1 MFSDLSDS
9 QSIIMISVPGTPGHA
24 GPWPGP
30 AGTTSGRFEKKG
42 VTGRARHGGRVCVGC
57 HPTIGPALCIFE
69 ALGSGCIRTAKSAPM
84 ALRRSAA
91 GAREAWEATS
101 GNLESQIGYGV
112 FSQFECNRS
121 LNPSKDEDAQG
132 WAYGIPLI
140 RAYNI
145 VRPRELGVLPRSPTR
160 TPAERRYGISFCF
173 PARHK

>member
-1 MFSDLSDS
+1 
-9 QSIIMISVPGTPGHA
+9 
-24 GPWPGP
+24 
-30 AGTTSGRFEKKG
+30 
-42 VTGRARHGGRVCVGC
+42 
-57 HPTIGPALCIFE
+57 
-69 ALGSGCIRTAKSAPM
+69 M

-101 GNLESQIGYGV
+101 GNLESQIGYEV
-112 FSQFECNRS
+112 FSQFEYNRS